1 MIQPVFLF
9 YIERIFNSLQP
20 YWIVTNKNGWKNGNR
35 KQKVDRKY
43 RCPKQMKLYAA

>member
-9 YIERIFNSLQP
+9 YIECIFDSLQT

-35 KQKVDRKY
+35 KQKDD
-43 RCPKQMKLYAA
+43 